1 MNAAQPRP
9 ATAAGANVRE
19 STGQLRVSIGQ
30 CTSEGRKPL
39 NQDFHGAVVPG
50 QPQLS
55 LKGVALAM
63 ADGISSSDVSHV
75 ASETAVKSFLE
86 DYYSTS
92 EAWSVRTAAT
102 RVIAATNAWLDAQ
115 TRRSHYRFERDKGYV
130 CTFSALVL
138 RGDTAHL
145 FHLGDTRVYRLQG
158 ETLEQLT
165 NDHRLWVS
173 AEESYLSRALGVDA
187 HMKPD
192 YQNFPLREGQLFILA
207 TDGVYEHVRA
217 EFIIEQLHESAGDL
231 DTAARTIVDAA
242 IANGSGDNLS
252 IQIVRVEE
260 LPGRETLALLQQA
273 DALPLPPPLRP
284 GDELDGYRILRG
296 IHASSRSHAY
306 LAEDT
311 QTNTRVLL
319 KTPSIDRSGD
329 PAYLERFL
337 MEEWIARRV
346 SSVHLLRA
354 APADRERRYLYT
366 ATEYIEGQTLAQ
378 WLRDNPKPDLESVRG
393 IVEQIARGLQAMHRM
408 EMLHQDLK
416 PDNIMID
423 RGGTAKIIDYGATR
437 IDGLGELAGASGGDQ
452 LQGTALYA
460 APEYFI
466 GETPS
471 AHSDLFS
478 LGVLT
483 YHMLCG
489 RFPYGPDVPRAR
501 SRAAQRRLAYRSVL
515 DEDSEIPAWVDAT
528 LKKAVHPDPLKRYQ
542 HLSEFLYDLRHP
554 NKAFLANSRPPL
566 IERNPVAFWRG
577 LALLQFLAILALLYQ
592 LQ

>member
-1 MNAAQPRP
+1 MDATQPRP
-9 ATAAGANVRE
+9 AAAAGVNAPE
-19 STGQLRVSIGQ
+19 SSGQLRVSIGQ
-30 CTSEGRKPL
+30 CTSEGRKAL
-39 NQDFHGAVVPG
+39 NQDFHGAMVPK
-50 QPQLS
+50 QPLLS
-55 LKGVALAM
+55 LKGVTLAM
-63 ADGISSSDVSHV
+63 ADGISSSDVSHI
-75 ASETAVKSFLE
+75 ASETAVKNFLE
-86 DYYSTS
+86 DYYCTS

-102 RVIAATNAWLDAQ
+102 HVITAINAWLNTQ
-115 TRRSHYRFERDKGYV
+115 TRQSHYRFERDRGYV

-138 RGDTAHL
+138 QGDTAHV

-158 ETLEQLT
+158 EALEQLT
-165 NDHRLWVS
+165 NDHRSWFS
-173 AEESYLSRALGVDA
+173 AEESYLSRALGADTNGE
-187 HMKPD
+187 PE
-192 YQNFPLREGQLFILA
+192 YRSLPLREGQFFILA
-207 TDGVYEHVRA
+207 TDGVYEHVPA
-217 EFIIEQLHESAGDL
+217 ELIIGQLRESAGDL
-231 DTAARTIVDAA
+231 DAAARAIVQAA
-242 IANGSGDNLS
+242 LDNGSGDNLS
-252 IQIVRVEE
+252 IQIVRVEA
-260 LPGRETLALLQQA
+260 LAGRETLALQQQA

-284 GDELDGYRILRG
+284 GDELDGYRILREV
-296 IHASSRSHAY
+296 HASNRSHAY

-311 QTNTRVLL
+311 QTAARVLL
-319 KTPSIDRSGD
+319 KTPATDTSGD

-346 SSVHLLRA
+346 NSVHLLRA
-354 APADRERRYLYT
+354 APADRERRHLYT

-378 WLRDNPKPDLESVRG
+378 WLRDNPRPDLESVRG

-416 PDNIMID
+416 PDNILID
-423 RGGTAKIIDYGATR
+423 RNGTVKIIDYGATR
-437 IDGLGELAGASGGDQ
+437 IGGLGELAGASGGDQ

-466 GETPS
+466 GEAPS
-471 AHSDLFS
+471 ARSDLFS

-483 YHMLCG
+483 YHLLCG
-489 RFPYGPDVPRAR
+489 RFPYGPDVARAR

-542 HLSEFLYDLRHP
+542 HLSEFLYDFRHP
-554 NKAFLANSRPPL
+554 NKAFLASSRPPL

-592 LQ
+592 LR